1 MLVRETDD
9 HWELIAQDE
18 HARLSGVLAEH
29 LGNERFAGL
38 CRDEATIGI
47 AMHDAGWQAIDRTAP
62 PITPAGK
69 PADVF
74 ECDLAISMQAWSGS
88 SQLAAEVHPYAGL
101 LVSLH
106 GLRLSSD
113 AGSTSPGKPSKLAE
127 GDLRLRF
134 EFNKF
139 QHAQIELQEQLRPKL
154 GLRTDR
160 PLRLGLSDDP
170 IDLEEAM
177 LASDF
182 AWLRALDALS
192 LIACMDRAPFD
203 TSPPVHVQPAGG
215 TMRLKTRWRGQRL
228 IVDPWPFDTL
238 AIECTVAMTRIPK
251 RCYTTPAELA
261 AAIRAG
267 EPEQHVVTFA
277 SSA

>member
-1 MLVRETDD
+1 MLVRETDA
-9 HWELIAQDE
+9 HWHIIAQHE
-18 HARLSGVLAEH
+18 HARLSGILAEH
-29 LGNERFAGL
+29 VGNERFAGL

-47 AMHDAGWQAIDRTAP
+47 ALHDAGWQTIDRDAP
-62 PITPAGK
+62 PLTPVGK

-74 ECDLAISMQAWSGS
+74 ECDLAVSMQAWSAS
-88 SQLAAEVHPYAGL
+88 SQLAADVHPYAGL

-113 AGSTSPGKPSKLAE
+113 AGTSSPGKPSKLPE

-139 QHAQIELQEQLRPKL
+139 QHAQIELQEQLRPRL

-160 PLRLGLSDDP
+160 PLRLGLSEDSV
-170 IDLEEAM
+170 DLDEAM

-182 AWLRALDALS
+182 AWLRAMDAIS

-203 TSPPVHVQPAGG
+203 TTPPVPLQPAGG
-215 TMRLKTRWRGQRL
+215 TIRLKTRRRGERL
-228 IVDPWPFDTL
+228 IVGPWPFNTL
-238 AIECTVAMTRIPK
+238 AIECTIAMTRIPK
-251 RCYTTPAELA
+251 RRFQTPAELA
-261 AAIRAG
+261 EAIRGG
-267 EPEQHVVTFA
+267 ESERQ
-277 SSA
+277 